1 MLLWMAKDGDGL
13 HFEKLRLK
21 LLYPSLR
28 KNSKCT
34 MDDSSCKKLIG
45 VLVLNFKATCSAHV
59 KVREKDFY
67 IVLAHNS
74 ESAVTELL

>member
-1 MLLWMAKDGDGL
+1 MAKDGDGL

-34 MDDSSCKKLIG
+34 MDDSSCKKLID
-45 VLVLNFKATCSAHV
+45 VLVLNFNATCWAHV
-59 KVREKDFY
+59 KVREKDFSM
-67 IVLAHNS
+67 VWAHNS
-74 ESAVTELL
+74 KSAVTVLL